1 MPQDWHISSD
11 RDHSVDMS
19 TPTRRFSHCLAALL
33 TGSRYCLDTA
43 FIRTRRFSHCL
54 AALLTGLGYPS
65 GRPRRYFAG
74 GTIFITN
81 EVGFSVG
88 PNGPGTLFFTAG
100 MLLR

>member
-19 TPTRRFSHCLAALL
+19 TP
-33 TGSRYCLDTA
+33 
-43 FIRTRRFSHCL
+43 TRRFSHCL